1 MRLQVVENFDRVQAR
16 SGIAADI
23 VGRLDGDVGAILSLA
38 PSDTGKANLLA
49 SQIGLDLSL
58 ARQLLDAHANV
69 PGNAVVP
76 GATLSGATAPG
87 ATAPG
92 VYERL
97 FPAGVDR
104 KIQPLAVYLPRGYDP
119 RTPHPLVL
127 LLHGADQLETQL
139 IVSPVLQGLADDVG
153 AVLAA
158 PWARG
163 DYTDPRSTGDIYDA
177 LRFMQSA
184 YPIDPRRIYCVG
196 YSAGGFASFVVTVA
210 HPDRWAAIMSIA
222 GSLTNEDKQAFAN
235 ALHVTP
241 VYLVTGSGDTVVP
254 AKYVQESRDF
264 LTDNGLTVRYYE
276 QPGGTHVLGSLAPA
290 LTRAWHDMFAG
301 AANVAPQVVLPSPQP
316 SNSLRS

>member
-16 SGIAADI
+16 SGIAADV

-38 PSDTGKANLLA
+38 PSDTGKAELLA

-58 ARQLLDAHANV
+58 ARQLLEAHAIA
-69 PGNAVVP
+69 PGD
-76 GATLSGATAPG
+76 GALPGATAPG

-92 VYERL
+92 VSERL
-97 FPAGVDR
+97 FPAGADR
-104 KIQPLAVYLPRGYDP
+104 KLQPLAVYLPRGYDP

-127 LLHGADQLETQL
+127 VLHGADQLETQL
-139 IVSPVLQGLADDVG
+139 IVSPLLQRLADDAG

-163 DYTDPRSTGDIYDA
+163 DYTDLRSTGDIYDA

-184 YPIDPRRIYCVG
+184 YSIDPRRIYCVG

-235 ALHVTP
+235 ALHITP

-276 QPGGTHVLGSLAPA
+276 QPGGTHVLGSLGPA

-301 AANVAPQVVLPSPQP
+301 VANVAPQVVLPSPQP